1 MTLFDFMMLNSKE
14 QMTKVM
20 INGTLV
26 TRLHQR
32 TSSFALYAL
41 NTFFVELEYLKEPQ
55 SSKQESILL
64 RKHIFKS
71 GVRTEKYLGKL

>member
-1 MTLFDFMMLNSKE
+1 MTLYDFLMLDTKE

-20 INGTLV
+20 VNGNLV
-26 TRLHQR
+26 THLHNG

-55 SSKQESILL
+55 WSKQESVVL

-71 GVRTEKYLGKL
+71 GVRMEKYIGKI